1 MGKVRG
7 AILVGV
13 VKRIKREPKALALL
27 TPDQLQFVQ
36 NERVV
41 SSEWYPL
48 AMSEGI
54 TLAIERGLT
63 GGNTSTIP
71 WEFGVQMAKVQLSG
85 PYRAFLMEGQPE
97 RQVLKLPVMWKGFFE
112 DGEWCCIPRGAG
124 AIDLQYTGSQIKTN
138 SMCRSAGGY
147 LEESTRMA
155 GGKNVRVTKTCCR
168 TSGAPFCGYEVRWD
182 DAPLAQDPETAS
194 HR

>member
-1 MGKVRG
+1 MGRVRG

-13 VKRIKREPKALALL
+13 IKRVKREPKAQAFL
-27 TPDQLQFVQ
+27 TPEQLDFVQ
-36 NERVV
+36 NVRIV
-41 SSEWYPL
+41 SSEWYPIEL
-48 AMSEGI
+48 TEAF

-63 GGNTSTIP
+63 GGNNSTIP

-97 RQVLKLPVMWKGFFE
+97 RQVLKLPVIWKGYFE
-112 DGEWCCIPRGAG
+112 DGEWCCIPRAAG
-124 AIDLQYTGSQIKTN
+124 AIDLQYTGSATTSN

-168 TSGAPFCGYEVRWD
+168 TKGAPYCGYEVRWD
-182 DAPLAQDPETAS
+182 ETPGTRDPETES
-194 HR
+194 RR